1 MTTVYL
7 IRHSIKEKNYNIVNS
22 NDSEQT
28 IDEKEILSIEGEEK
42 AKLLSNN
49 IELQNIDELW
59 ASNYVRTWQTAKY
72 ISKKN
77 NLKINISSSFDERH
91 YGSFDNNIDKETFEK
106 FWIEQFKNLS
116 LKNADGESGI
126 DVCNRIDKKINEII
140 SNSKDKKI
148 AIVGHNASIIF
159 YLLKYC
165 KLVNAEP
172 IKKLTVSFKNNIL
185 IKDGIMKAPSFFKL
199 VFDDNNNLVDLSYH
213 TID

>member
-22 NDSEQT
+22 NDLEQV
-28 IDEKEILSIEGEEK
+28 IDEKEILSIEGEDK

-72 ISKKN
+72 ISAKN
-77 NLKINISSSFDERH
+77 DLNINVSSSFDERH
-91 YGSFDNNIDKETFEK
+91 YGIFDNNISKEAFEK

-116 LKNADGESGI
+116 LKNTDGESGL

-140 SNSKDKKI
+140 KNSKNKKI
-148 AIVGHNASIIF
+148 AIVGHNTSIIF

-172 IKKLTVSFKNNIL
+172 IKKLTISFKDKVLIQDNI
-185 IKDGIMKAPSFFKL
+185 MNAPSFFKL
-199 VFDDNNNLVDLSYH
+199 ENRYWK
-213 TID
+213 I

>member
-22 NDSEQT
+22 NDSEQI
-28 IDEKEILSIEGEEK
+28 IDEKEILSIEGEES
-42 AKLLSNN
+42 AKFLSDN
-49 IELQNIDELW
+49 IEFLDIDELW
-59 ASNYVRTWQTAKY
+59 ASNYVRTIQTAKY

-91 YGSFDNNIDKETFEK
+91 YGTFGVDINKEQFED
-106 FWIEQFKNLS
+106 FWIGQFKNLS
-116 LKNADGESGI
+116 LKNADGESGF
-126 DVCNRIDKKINEII
+126 DVCRRIDEKISEII
-140 SNSKDKKI
+140 SNNRGKRI

-172 IKKLTVSFKNNIL
+172 IKKLTISFKDNIL

>member
-1 MTTVYL
+1 ML
-7 IRHSIKEKNYNIVNS
+7 
-22 NDSEQT
+22 
-28 IDEKEILSIEGEEK
+28 
-42 AKLLSNN
+42 
-49 IELQNIDELW
+49 ELGKQQNIL
-59 ASNYVRTWQTAKY
+59 V
-72 ISKKN
+72 KN

-116 LKNADGESGI
+116 LKNADGESGL

-140 SNSKDKKI
+140 SNNKDKKI
-148 AIVGHNASIIF
+148 VIVGHNASIIF

-165 KLVNAEP
+165 KLDNAEP